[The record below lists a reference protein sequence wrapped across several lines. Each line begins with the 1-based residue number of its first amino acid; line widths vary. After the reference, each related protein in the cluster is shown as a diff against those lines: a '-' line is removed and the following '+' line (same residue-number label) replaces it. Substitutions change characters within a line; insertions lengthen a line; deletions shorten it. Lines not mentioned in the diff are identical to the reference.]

1 MSGDA
6 RDARVSTPGPRG
18 YLPLRLTDVRK
29 RSQNVGMS
37 PVTVR
42 SYRPSDHSA
51 ARRLWSELTNQH
63 NRMYGEPTD
72 DGGEGFEEYLARLD
86 LCGPWGAAPADDG
99 VIGRVGLIIRGRAG
113 VVEPIVVTISH
124 RHKGVGR
131 KLLRHVANEARKRNM
146 TALTIS
152 PASRNVDAI
161 RSLHAAGY
169 DVVSSIEL
177 TLDLDR
183 HQHEWQQEG
192 LELHHMQFRS

>member
-1 MSGDA
+1 M
-6 RDARVSTPGPRG
+6 T
-18 YLPLRLTDVRK
+18 
-29 RSQNVGMS
+29 

-51 ARRLWSELTNQH
+51 GRRLWSELTNQH
-63 NRMYGEPTD
+63 NQMYGEAGD
-72 DGGEGFEEYLARLD
+72 DGGEGFEEYLTRLD
-86 LCGPWGAAPADDG
+86 LSGLWVAEHADDG
-99 VIGRVGLIIRGRAG
+99 VIGLVGLIMRGRAG
-113 VVEPIVVTISH
+113 EVEPIVVTASH

-131 KLLRHVANEARKRNM
+131 RLLRHVASEARRRNM

-152 PASRNVDAI
+152 PSSRNIEAI

-183 HQHEWQQEG
+183 HQHEWLRDG
-192 LELHHMQFRS
+192 LELHELQFRS

>member
-1 MSGDA
+1 M
-6 RDARVSTPGPRG
+6 T
-18 YLPLRLTDVRK
+18 
-29 RSQNVGMS
+29 

-51 ARRLWSELTNQH
+51 GRRLWSELTNEH
-63 NRMYGEPTD
+63 NEMYGEPAED
-72 DGGEGFEEYLARLD
+72 AGEGFEEYLTRLD
-86 LCGPWGAAPADDG
+86 LGGLWVADHADDG
-99 VIGRVGLIIRGRAG
+99 VIGLVGLIVRGRAG
-113 VVEPIVVTISH
+113 EVEPIIVTTSH

-131 KLLRHVANEARKRNM
+131 RLLRHVAGEAKKRTM

-152 PASRNVDAI
+152 PSSRNIEAI

-183 HQHEWQQEG
+183 HQHEWQPEG
-192 LELHHMQFRS
+192 LELHELQFRS